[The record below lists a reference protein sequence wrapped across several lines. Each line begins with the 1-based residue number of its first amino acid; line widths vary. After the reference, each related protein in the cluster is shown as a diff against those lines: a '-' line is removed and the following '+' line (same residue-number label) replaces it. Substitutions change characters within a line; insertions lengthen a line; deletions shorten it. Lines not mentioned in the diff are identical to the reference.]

1 MDLWERAILSSD
13 ALSLSSMDYL
23 RQYAAAL
30 ERQVQLRTLELAAS
44 RLELIHCLGRAAEY
58 RDNGTGMHV
67 VRVGRYAGIIA
78 RQLGLNA
85 ATVELIEQAAPLH
98 DVGKIGIPDAIL
110 LKPGKLTEDE
120 FDVIRQH
127 CEFGKR
133 IVDEMTSDDRRA
145 MAAHAPAD
153 SPIVQVGR
161 SPMLQ
166 MAARV
171 ALTHHEKWDGS
182 GYPHGLAG
190 EQIPLEGRITAVADV
205 FDALSNKRP
214 YKPAFPLE
222 RCFAMLEEGR
232 GTHFDPRILDA
243 FFARRKEVLRVRR
256 EYLENAPAVALVD
269 MPLSPELVAMI

>member
-1 MDLWERAILSSD
+1 
-13 ALSLSSMDYL
+13 
-23 RQYAAAL
+23 
-30 ERQVQLRTLELAAS
+30 VQLRTLELAAS